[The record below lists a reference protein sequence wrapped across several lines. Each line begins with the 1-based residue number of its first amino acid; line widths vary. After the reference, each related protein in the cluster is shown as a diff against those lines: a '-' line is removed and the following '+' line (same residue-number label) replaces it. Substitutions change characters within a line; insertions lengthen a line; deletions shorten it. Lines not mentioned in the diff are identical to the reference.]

1 MPQCEYHSTID
12 GQSVCRI
19 VAELTDLPLRICHT
33 NDSACEFCLQCGV
46 APQAPNRVT
55 ASMSV
60 HAGILAGE
68 ALGGPIT
75 KRMSPHLA
83 RAEAPNTTC
92 VLRGPEI
99 RKVDCKPCQA
109 DSLVPVSVPVFR
121 CPRHS
126 ECTLNNTGTFPKIKA
141 CSTCGERL
149 EQYVQLDVKPAPP
162 EVMAAIHAR
171 AANAP
176 YLGNPHS
183 K

>member
-1 MPQCEYHSTID
+1 MINCTY
-12 GQSVCRI
+12 QSRVGEQDVCRV
-19 VAELTDLPLRICHT
+19 VADLIDRPLAECHV
-33 NDSACEFCLQCGV
+33 NKSACGHCLASGT
-46 APQAPNRVT
+46 APQSPNAAT
-55 ASMSV
+55 ASMAVGVAMRSQDQAFAIRTV
-60 HAGILAGE
+60 ERFRKVL
-68 ALGGPIT
+68 T
-75 KRMSPHLA
+75 
-83 RAEAPNTTC
+83 APPAPTAC

-171 AANAP
+171 AGNAP
-176 YLGNPHS
+176 CLGNPHA